1 MEAPIFSSLL
11 EELYDR
17 ESTLADITKTGLR
30 EAVVLLRLHVK
41 RLMHANVSVGSW
53 LGSNRIT

>member
-17 ESTLADITKTGLR
+17 ESTLADLTKTGFR
-30 EAVVLLRLHVK
+30 EAVVLLQLHAK
-41 RLMHANVSVGSW
+41 RLMHANVSVGS
-53 LGSNRIT
+53 